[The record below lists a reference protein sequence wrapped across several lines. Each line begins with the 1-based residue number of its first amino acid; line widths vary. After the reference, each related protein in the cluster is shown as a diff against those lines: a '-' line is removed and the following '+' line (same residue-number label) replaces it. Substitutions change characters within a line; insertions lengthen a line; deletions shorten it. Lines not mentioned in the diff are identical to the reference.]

1 MEWLSVLPPLVAII
15 IVIWKKEVILAL
27 LSAVFTAELLLASQN
42 HSNAIFY
49 AFIGFI
55 ERIISVVSSGGNAR
69 ILIFSLLI
77 GALLAY
83 IRDSGG
89 VTATVEKL
97 VSKGIAKSKRQ
108 VGGLTMFTGMVIFI
122 ESNLSVLTAGI
133 LSRDLFDKFKMSRAR
148 LAYIIDST
156 SAPVCIL
163 VLLNGWGAYVLA
175 LLNNYDLGESSVS
188 ILWGSVAFNFYA
200 IIALLMV
207 VYTVV
212 TDRVHGPLKATELAL
227 NADNSPSQ
235 QVVEQTAQQEQV
247 IASPATVSQT
257 NANRETLI
265 QGTLTKDILAESMVP
280 ATKARF
286 MLVPLMSMILGMFF
300 FMYWSGNGDITQ
312 GSGSKSVLYA
322 TCLALAVSYFLL
334 RFYKRFE
341 HKELVDI
348 GFKGIAELLPLVTIV
363 LMSLTLGASLKELGT
378 GFFIAGIVG
387 EHLPLVLVV
396 PMLFLAGAVI
406 SFSTGTSWGTFAILI
421 PIGVP
426 LIQALGLPPS
436 LVIAA
441 ILGGGIFGDHCSPIS
456 DTTAVS
462 AIASGCDLLEH
473 VKTQMPYALF
483 GGAVTLVAYII
494 ASIVMI

>member
-27 LSAVFTAELLLASQN
+27 LAAVFTSELILASKL
-42 HSNAIFY
+42 HSNAIFH
-49 AFIGFI
+49 AFLGFI
-55 ERIISVVSSGGNAR
+55 ERIISVVSSAGNAR

-83 IRDSGG
+83 IRESGG
-89 VTATVEKL
+89 VSATVEKL
-97 VSKGIAKSKRQ
+97 VNKGIAKSKRQ

-148 LAYIIDST
+148 LAFIIDST

-175 LLNNYDLGESSVS
+175 LLNNYELGQSSVS

-207 VYTVV
+207 AYTVL
-212 TDRVHGPLKATELAL
+212 TDRVHGPMKATESLLTNDAVEDQHLAKQAKAQSL
-227 NADNSPSQ
+227 TAGQSVTSTDTISKE
-235 QVVEQTAQQEQV
+235 VIEQ
-247 IASPATVSQT
+247 
-257 NANRETLI
+257 
-265 QGTLTKDILAESMVP
+265 SMVAP
-280 ATKARF
+280 TKARF
-286 MLVPLMSMILGMFF
+286 MLVPLLSMIFGMFF

-322 TCLALAVSYFLL
+322 TCLALVVAYLL
-334 RFYKRFE
+334 LKFSKRYN
-341 HKELVDI
+341 HQELVDL
-348 GFKGIAELLPLVTIV
+348 GFKGIGELLPLVTIV
-363 LMSLTLGASLKELGT
+363 LLSLTLGASLKELGT
-378 GFFIAGIVG
+378 GYFIAGVVG
-387 EHLPLVLVV
+387 EHLPLIFVV

-456 DTTAVS
+456 DTTCVS

-473 VKTQMPYALF
+473 VKTQLPYALF
-483 GGAVTLVAYII
+483 GGAITLVAYFI
-494 ASIVMI
+494 ASFLML

>member
-1 MEWLSVLPPLVAII
+1 MEWLSVLPPLVAIFV
-15 IVIWKKEVILAL
+15 VIWKKEVILAL
-27 LSAVFTAELLLASQN
+27 LSAVFTSELLLAYQ
-42 HSNAIFY
+42 HKDNAIFQ
-49 AFIGFI
+49 AFIGFV
-55 ERIISVVSSGGNAR
+55 ERIISVVSSAGNAR

-83 IRDSGG
+83 VRESGG

-97 VSKGIAKSKRQ
+97 VNKGIAKSKRQ
-108 VGGLTMFTGMVIFI
+108 VGGLTMFTGMAIFI

-175 LLNNYDLGESSVS
+175 LLNNYDLGQSSVS

-212 TDRVHGPLKATELAL
+212 TDRVHGPMKATEQAL
-227 NADNSPSQ
+227 NADLNVETAQSNAQSIEKQANTEHESTLQTSQ
-235 QVVEQTAQQEQV
+235 QTIEQTV
-247 IASPATVSQT
+247 
-257 NANRETLI
+257 
-265 QGTLTKDILAESMVP
+265 VP
-280 ATKARF
+280 PTKARF
-286 MLVPLMSMILGMFF
+286 MLVPLLTMIFAMFF

-322 TCLALAVSYFLL
+322 TCLAVAVSYVLL
-334 RFYKRFE
+334 RFSKRFE
-341 HKELVDI
+341 HHELVDI
-348 GFKGIAELLPLVTIV
+348 GFKGIGELLPLVTIV
-363 LMSLTLGASLKELGT
+363 LLSLTLGASLKELGT

-483 GGAVTLVAYII
+483 GGAVTLAAYLLV
-494 ASIVMI
+494 SLVMI

>member
-1 MEWLSVLPPLVAII
+1 MEWLSVLPPLVAIF

-27 LSAVFTAELLLASQN
+27 LAAVFTSEVILASKS
-42 HSNAIFY
+42 HSNAVFH

-55 ERIISVVSSGGNAR
+55 ERIISVVSSAGNAR

-83 IRDSGG
+83 IRESGG
-89 VTATVEKL
+89 VTAMVEKL
-97 VSKGIAKSKRQ
+97 VNKGIAKSKRQ

-148 LAYIIDST
+148 LAFIIDST
-156 SAPVCIL
+156 SAPICIL

-175 LLNNYDLGESSVS
+175 LLNNYELGESSVA

-200 IIALLMV
+200 IIALIMV
-207 VYTVV
+207 MYTVL
-212 TDRVHGPLKATELAL
+212 TDKVHGPMKRSEQEFITSSQSDNKVNDEIQTSNQQQTQSAINTLKK
-227 NADNSPSQ
+227 Q
-235 QVVEQTAQQEQV
+235 
-247 IASPATVSQT
+247 
-257 NANRETLI
+257 
-265 QGTLTKDILAESMVP
+265 MVP

-286 MLVPLMSMILGMFF
+286 MLIPLLSMIFGMFF
-300 FMYWSGNGDITQ
+300 FMYWSGDGDITK

-334 RFYKRFE
+334 KFSKRFE
-341 HKELVDI
+341 HQELVEL
-348 GFKGIAELLPLVTIV
+348 GFKGIGELLPLVTIV
-363 LMSLTLGASLKELGT
+363 LLSLTLGASLKELGT
-378 GFFIAGIVG
+378 GYFIAGIVG
-387 EHLPLVLVV
+387 EHLPLVFIV

-456 DTTAVS
+456 DTTCVS

-473 VKTQMPYALF
+473 VKTQLPYAIF
-483 GGAVTLVAYII
+483 GGILTLVAYFI
-494 ASIVMI
+494 ASLVMI

>member
-1 MEWLSVLPPLVAII
+1 MEWLSVLPPLVAIF

-27 LSAVFTAELLLASQN
+27 LTAVITSELILASKS
-42 HSNAIFY
+42 HSNVIFY
-49 AFIGFI
+49 GFIGFI
-55 ERIISVVSSGGNAR
+55 ERIISVLSAAGNAR
-69 ILIFSLLI
+69 ILLFSLLI

-83 IRDSGG
+83 IRESGG

-97 VSKGIAKSKRQ
+97 VNKGIAKSKRQ

-148 LAYIIDST
+148 LAFIIDST

-163 VLLNGWGAYVLA
+163 ILLNGWGAYVLA
-175 LLNNYDLGESSVS
+175 LLNNYELGESSVA

-212 TDRVHGPLKATELAL
+212 TDKVHGPMKRSEQLFYANEQLNEKTYHKSVNQQPAQSDNTL
-227 NADNSPSQ
+227 NALQ
-235 QVVEQTAQQEQV
+235 QH
-247 IASPATVSQT
+247 
-257 NANRETLI
+257 
-265 QGTLTKDILAESMVP
+265 MVP

-286 MLVPLMSMILGMFF
+286 MLIPLLTMILGMFF
-300 FMYWSGNGDITQ
+300 FMYWSGNGDITK

-334 RFYKRFE
+334 RFSKRFN
-341 HKELVDI
+341 HQELVEH
-348 GFKGIAELLPLVTIV
+348 GFKGIGELLPLVTIV
-363 LMSLTLGASLKELGT
+363 FLSLTLGASLKELGT
-378 GFFIAGIVG
+378 GYFIAGIVG
-387 EHLPLVLVV
+387 EHLPLILIV
-396 PMLFLAGAVI
+396 PALFLAGAVI

-456 DTTAVS
+456 DTTCVS

-473 VKTQMPYALF
+473 VKTQLPYAMF
-483 GGAVTLVAYII
+483 GGAVTLVAYFI
-494 ASIVMI
+494 ASLMMV

>member
-15 IVIWKKEVILAL
+15 IVVWKKEVILAL
-27 LSAVFTAELLLASQN
+27 LSAVFTSELILASQN
-42 HSNAIFY
+42 HSNAIFH
-49 AFIGFI
+49 AFIGFV

-83 IRDSGG
+83 VRDSGG
-89 VTATVEKL
+89 VTATVDKL
-97 VSKGIAKSKRQ
+97 VNNGIAKSKRQ
-108 VGGLTMFTGMVIFI
+108 VGALTMFTGMVIFI

-175 LLNNYDLGESSVS
+175 LLNNYELGQSSVS

-207 VYTVV
+207 FYTVV
-212 TDRVHGPLKATELAL
+212 TDRVHGPMKAVERAL
-227 NADNSPSQ
+227 NTESKASKKLAASELTSPSLL
-235 QVVEQTAQQEQV
+235 QETSTSQH
-247 IASPATVSQT
+247 STVSQEI
-257 NANRETLI
+257 APQETLS
-265 QGTLTKDILAESMVP
+265 QAILHETMVP

-286 MLVPLMSMILGMFF
+286 MLVPLLSMIFGMFF
-300 FMYWSGNGDITQ
+300 FMYWSGHGDITQ

-334 RFYKRFE
+334 RFSKRFE
-341 HKELVDI
+341 HKELVAI

-363 LMSLTLGASLKELGT
+363 LLSLTLGASLKELGT
-378 GFFIAGIVG
+378 GYFIAGIVG
-387 EHLPLVLVV
+387 DYLPLILVV

-494 ASIVMI
+494 ASIIMI

>member
-1 MEWLSVLPPLVAII
+1 MEWLSVLPPLVAIV

-27 LSAVFTAELLLASQN
+27 LAAVFMSELLLASQL
-42 HSNAIFY
+42 HSNIIFHG
-49 AFIGFI
+49 FIGFI
-55 ERIISVVSSGGNAR
+55 ERIVSVVSSGGNAR

-83 IRDSGG
+83 IRESGG

-97 VSKGIAKSKRQ
+97 VNKGIAKSKRQ
-108 VGGLTMFTGMVIFI
+108 VGALTMFTGMAIFI

-175 LLNNYDLGESSVS
+175 LLNNYDLGQSSVS

-212 TDRVHGPLKATELAL
+212 TDKVHGPLKAAELSAQ
-227 NADNSPSQ
+227 NETQQKNSCQ
-235 QVVEQTAQQEQV
+235 QQSRSHNSDGAINESSLQDIPQELKENLVV
-247 IASPATVSQT
+247 
-257 NANRETLI
+257 
-265 QGTLTKDILAESMVP
+265 

-286 MLVPLMSMILGMFF
+286 MIVPLMTMILSMFF

-334 RFYKRFE
+334 KFSNRFA
-341 HKELVDI
+341 HQELVEI
-348 GFKGIAELLPLVTIV
+348 GFKGIGELLPLVTIV
-363 LMSLTLGASLKELGT
+363 LLSLTLGASLKELGT
-378 GFFIAGIVG
+378 GFFVAGIVG
-387 EHLPLVLVV
+387 DHLPLILIVPVL
-396 PMLFLAGAVI
+396 FIAGAVI

-456 DTTAVS
+456 DTTCVS

-483 GGAVTLVAYII
+483 GGAITLVAYII
-494 ASIVMI
+494 ASIIMI

>member
-1 MEWLSVLPPLVAII
+1 MEWLSVLPPLVAIV
-15 IVIWKKEVILAL
+15 IVVWKKEVILAL
-27 LSAVFTAELLLASQN
+27 LSAVFTAELLLAAQH
-42 HSNAIFY
+42 HSNAPFH
-49 AFIGFI
+49 AFLGFI
-55 ERIISVVSSGGNAR
+55 ERIISVVSSAGNAR

-83 IRDSGG
+83 IRESGG

-97 VSKGIAKSKRQ
+97 VNNGIAKSKRQ

-212 TDRVHGPLKATELAL
+212 TDRVHGPLKATEKAL
-227 NADNSPSQ
+227 NKTQSVEPQQIQHAVASPANTRQ
-235 QVVEQTAQQEQV
+235 KPTNQEQV
-247 IASPATVSQT
+247 
-257 NANRETLI
+257 I
-265 QGTLTKDILAESMVP
+265 QGTLTKDILEESMVP

-286 MLVPLMSMILGMFF
+286 MLIPLMSMILGMFF

-334 RFYKRFE
+334 KFSKRFE

-378 GFFIAGIVG
+378 GIFIAGVVG
-387 EHLPLVLVV
+387 EYLPIVFIV
-396 PMLFLAGAVI
+396 PMLFLAGGII

-441 ILGGGIFGDHCSPIS
+441 ILGGGVFGDHCSPIS

-462 AIASGCDLLEH
+462 SIASGCDLLEH

-483 GGAVTLVAYII
+483 GGALTLVAYFI
-494 ASIVMI
+494 ASLVMI